1 MDLRDSPEQAHF
13 RSDVRA
19 WLAENLPE
27 GWGTSAFELP
37 RGIEE
42 RVAFARDWQRRLHEG
57 GWGGLDWPREFGGRE
72 AGVVESLIYGEEYA
86 RARAPDLIML
96 AVGLHLVGP
105 TLIAHGTDAQKQRF
119 LAPILSGE
127 EIWCQGFSEPG
138 AGSDLA
144 GLRTRGEVRG
154 DAIVVTG
161 QKIWTSFAQAAD
173 WCILVVR
180 TDPDS
185 TRHRGLSFLVVD
197 MKTPGITVRP
207 LREMTGEA
215 WFNEVF
221 FDGVRVPV
229 ANVVGG
235 IGAGWSVILDT
246 LSHERVSASPHARL
260 EAELVALRDLARRVP
275 YKGGVA
281 ADDPVIRQRIAQFTI
296 ELTALRTSAYR
307 NAAVIESTGAPGP
320 EGSTLKLGWSELDQ
334 RVKSCVVEMLGP
346 YGLLTADD
354 PRAVDDGHWSHEL
367 MWSRAA
373 SIYAGTSEIQ
383 RNVIAERV
391 LGLPSEMR
399 VDKGKPFRDV
409 PTGPVRK

>member
-1 MDLRDSPEQAHF
+1 MDFRERPEHHRF
-13 RSDVRA
+13 RMEVRT
-19 WLAENLPE
+19 WLEENLPP
-27 GWGTSAFELP
+27 GWGTP
-37 RGIEE
+37 GQRGPESPAE
-42 RVAFARDWQRRLHEG
+42 GFAFAKAWQHKLCEG
-57 GWGGLDWPREFGGRE
+57 GWAGLAWPVEYGGRG
-72 AGVVESLIYGEEYA
+72 AGILEQMIWAEEYA
-86 RARAPDLIML
+86 RAWAPDLISIS
-96 AVGLHLVGP
+96 VGITLTGP
-105 TLIAHGTDAQKQRF
+105 VLMSRGQPWQKQRF
-119 LAPILSGE
+119 LPRILTGE
-127 EIWCQGFSEPG
+127 EVWCQGFSEPN

-144 GLRTRGEVRG
+144 SLRTRGEVRG
-154 DAIVVTG
+154 DEIVITG
-161 QKIWTSFAQAAD
+161 QKTWTSFARYAD

-180 TDPDS
+180 TDPEAKRKHD
-185 TRHRGLSFLVVD
+185 GLTFLLMD
-197 MKTPGITVRP
+197 MKSPGIEIRP
-207 LREMTGEA
+207 LVEMTGEA

-221 FDGVRVPV
+221 FDGVRVPL
-229 ANVVGG
+229 ANVVGE

-296 ELTALRTSAYR
+296 ELTALRASAYR

-346 YGLLTADD
+346 YGLLMAGD

-383 RNVIAERV
+383 RNIIAERV
-391 LGLPSEMR
+391 LGLPR
-399 VDKGKPFRDV
+399 
-409 PTGPVRK
+409 

>member
-1 MDLRDSPEQAHF
+1 VDF
-13 RSDVRA
+13 RESAEHHEFRLEVRT
-19 WLAENLPE
+19 WLAKNLPP
-27 GWGTSAFELP
+27 GWGKPGQHGPEAP
-37 RGIEE
+37 AE
-42 RVAFARDWQRRLHEG
+42 RFAFAKEWQRKLCEG
-57 GWGGLDWPREFGGRE
+57 SWAGLAWPVEYGGRG
-72 AGVVESLIYGEEYA
+72 AGILEQMIWAEEYA
-86 RARAPDLIML
+86 RAWAPDLISIS
-96 AVGLHLVGP
+96 VGITLTGP
-105 TLIAHGTDAQKQRF
+105 VLMSRGQPWQKERF
-119 LAPILSGE
+119 LPRILTGE
-127 EIWCQGFSEPG
+127 EVWCQGFSEPN

-144 GLRTRGEVRG
+144 SLRTRGEVRG
-154 DAIVVTG
+154 DEIVVTG
-161 QKIWTSFAQAAD
+161 QKTWTSFARYAD

-180 TDPDS
+180 SDPEAKRKHD
-185 TRHRGLSFLVVD
+185 GLTFLLMD
-197 MKTPGITVRP
+197 MNSPGIEIRP
-207 LREMTGEA
+207 LVEMTGEA

-229 ANVVGG
+229 ANVVGE

-260 EAELVALRDLARRVP
+260 EAELAALRDLARRVP

-296 ELTALRTSAYR
+296 ELTALRASAYR

-346 YGLLTADD
+346 YGLLTAND
-354 PRAVDDGHWSHEL
+354 PRTVDDGHWCHEL

-383 RNVIAERV
+383 RNIIAERV
-391 LGLPSEMR
+391 LGLPR
-399 VDKGKPFRDV
+399 
-409 PTGPVRK
+409 